1 MGEHGLVLITCGEE
15 AEASNIARLLVEGSL
30 AAGVQI
36 LPISSVYRWEGT
48 VVEDSEW
55 LLIAKTRADRFQ
67 SIQTLV
73 KENHSYQVPPV
84 LMIGID
90 AATRS
95 YLSWI
100 DSVVRR

>member
-1 MGEHGLVLITCGEE
+1 MDEHGLVLITCGEE
-15 AEASNIARLLVEGSL
+15 AEASHIARLLVEGSL

-36 LPISSVYRWEGT
+36 LRINSVYVWEGA

-73 KENHSYQVPPV
+73 EDNHSYQVPPV
-84 LMIGID
+84 VMIGID
-90 AATRS
+90 AATRP

-100 DSVVRR
+100 DSVVRT